1 MGQEIERKYRIHC
14 RKIPLGKGIPIK
26 QGYLPSA
33 GACEVRVRIA
43 GNQAFLT
50 LKSKSEGITRGEFE
64 YPVPV
69 SDAKQILSGFCS
81 QFVEKTRY
89 EVEHAGHT
97 WDVDIFEGENEGLAL
112 AEIELQCESETFQ
125 KPWWVDE
132 EVTGDVRFYNAQ
144 LASRPYK
151 QWQEK

>member
-1 MGQEIERKYRIHC
+1 M
-14 RKIPLGKGIPIK
+14 
-26 QGYLPSA
+26 
-33 GACEVRVRIA
+33 
-43 GNQAFLT
+43 
-50 LKSKSEGITRGEFE
+50 
-64 YPVPV
+64 
-69 SDAKQILSGFCS
+69 
-81 QFVEKTRY
+81 EKTRY

-151 QWQEK
+151 QWQEN